1 MLRNKFNKRTGKLVP
16 EYYKTL
22 LREVFKYLREK
33 KVQGNISCSWAKRLN
48 IVNMEII
55 SKLYLRFHTLSIK
68 TLESFFV

>member
-33 KVQGNISCSWAKRLN
+33 KSAGKHF
-48 IVNMEII
+48 M
-55 SKLYLRFHTLSIK
+55 FMG
-68 TLESFFV
+68 